1 MTDAVLLKQTGE
13 GLGTFTPIKDGLTV
27 SKLLNSTRPKSE
39 TQAVVSKDLSKT
51 YGRTQALDKVSIH
64 VAPGSFYG
72 LLGPNGAGKSTLMKL
87 MVGVLAPSG
96 GSIEVFGHKA
106 GKGDEVR
113 TMVGYVPQD
122 VALYGSLTGKQ
133 NLEFFGSM
141 YGLRGRPLQQSID
154 EILEFIGL
162 TEKAGEAVKS
172 YSGGMKRRLNIAAAL
187 LHKPRLLLLD
197 EPTVGVD
204 PHSRQRMFEMLKHLQ
219 AQGATI
225 VYSSHYME
233 EVEELC
239 DTVGII
245 DHGQLVDQ
253 DPLPEL
259 LARYAGQEVYLEI
272 SPDGTVPP
280 DIPAWLAS
288 CSTRLRSV
296 RPLGSGWLA
305 EAENRADL
313 MADILAA
320 ARQKALI
327 FRRLELV
334 KPSLESV
341 FLKLTGTSLRD
352 Q

>member
-1 MTDAVLLKQTGE
+1 MPE
-13 GLGTFTPIKDGLTV
+13 ECTFTLTVDHLPAKDRLTV
-27 SKLLNSTRPKSE
+27 SELSNSLPLRSKPGTA
-39 TQAVVSKDLSKT
+39 AVVSRDLSKT
-51 YGRTQALDKVSIH
+51 YGHTLALDKVSIR

-87 MVGVLAPSG
+87 MVGVLAPTG

-113 TMVGYVPQD
+113 RMVGYVPQD

-133 NLEFFGSM
+133 NLQFFGSM
-141 YGLRGRPLQQSID
+141 YGLSGQPLQQSID
-154 EILEFIGL
+154 EVLEFVGL

-187 LHKPRLLLLD
+187 LHKPSLLLLD

-204 PHSRQRMFEMLKHLQ
+204 PHSRQRMFDMLKHLQ

-245 DHGQLVDQ
+245 DHGKLVDQ

-272 SPDGTVPP
+272 APDGTVPP
-280 DIPAWLAS
+280 DMPSWLAS
-288 CSTRLRSV
+288 CSNQVRSV

-305 EAENRADL
+305 EAGNRADL
-313 MADILAA
+313 MADVLAG
-320 ARQKALI
+320 ARRETVN

-352 Q
+352 E